1 MPDRQTLS
9 MFFGFSRSR
18 QSEPPRLH
26 WHGIVPVRALMGFS
40 GALCLLTAHAAE
52 VTPVPGEALQ
62 TLFYSASE
70 RSNMTR
76 IRTRPGSG
84 SEGATD
90 LPRVVHVNGIVKRQG
105 GGSTAWVNGL
115 PVRDGDAI
123 APDQRLLTIDGGIRL
138 NGVPVKVGEALDLAT
153 QARQDVVAPGAVT
166 VRAKK

>member
-1 MPDRQTLS
+1 MPDCQTWSLFS
-9 MFFGFSRSR
+9 MFSR
-18 QSEPPRLH
+18 
-26 WHGIVPVRALMGFS
+26 RALVAWC

-52 VTPVPGEALQ
+52 VSPVPGEPLQ

-70 RSNMTR
+70 RSTIAR
-76 IRTRPGSG
+76 IRSGSG
-84 SEGATD
+84 SEGAPD
-90 LPRVVHVNGIVKRQG
+90 VPRLVHVNGIVKRQG

-123 APDQRLLTIDGGIRL
+123 APDQRVLTIDGGIRL